1 LRTGYSTSKWK
12 ADCPIMVQ
20 GRVGSVLRAS
30 EKGWNHGTSAT
41 NCRRNCVVHLRRG
54 GDGESRQPG
63 AVLLAYRSRWADGDV
78 YIAGESSDCGGGLSP
93 GGGFSGGS
101 DLSRCELHCRSR
113 RRYYFRQL

>member
-30 EKGWNHGTSAT
+30 EKGWHHGTSAT

-54 GDGESRQPG
+54 GDGETGKAG
-63 AVLLAYRSRWADGDV
+63 AVLLAYRTRWADGDV
-78 YIAGESSDCGGGLSP
+78 YIAGESSDRAGGLHP
-93 GGGFSGGS
+93 GWSFSGDS
-101 DLSRCELHCRSR
+101 D
-113 RRYYFRQL
+113 